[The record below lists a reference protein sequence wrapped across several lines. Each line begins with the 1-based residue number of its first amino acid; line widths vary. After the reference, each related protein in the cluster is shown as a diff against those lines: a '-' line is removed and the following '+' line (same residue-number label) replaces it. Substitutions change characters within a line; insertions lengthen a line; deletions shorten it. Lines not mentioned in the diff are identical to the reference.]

1 MYFVLKLNP
10 KGNVMIFKKKKNKKL
25 IIGIVVGVLLT
36 IGLMA
41 AILVAR
47 FKNEE
52 NLKKEKPVDYGE
64 AYENFDKDE
73 ALKIIESY
81 FDNIN
86 DKNIDA
92 LKEICYTPAML
103 KTIAVQNDVEE
114 SKVIESLK
122 ESLEGTSLVYKE
134 LKIASHKAYLDEYVD
149 SMNGNIEESAGVSNS
164 ITAMYEVRVSYFR
177 SAEIGWEEK
186 SDTLI
191 MYETDGEYHI
201 LIGAE

>member
-73 ALKIIESY
+73 ALKIIGSY

-134 LKIASHKAYLDEYVD
+134 LKITSHKAYLDEYVD
-149 SMNGNIEESAGVSNS
+149 SMNSNIEESAGVSNS

>member
-149 SMNGNIEESAGVSNS
+149 SMNSNIEESAGVSNS

-191 MYETDGEYHI
+191 MYETDGKYYI

>member
-86 DKNIDA
+86 DKNINA

-149 SMNGNIEESAGVSNS
+149 SMNSNIEESAGVSNS

-191 MYETDGEYHI
+191 MYETEGEYHI

>member
-1 MYFVLKLNP
+1 M
-10 KGNVMIFKKKKNKKL
+10 
-25 IIGIVVGVLLT
+25 
-36 IGLMA
+36 
-41 AILVAR
+41 
-47 FKNEE
+47 
-52 NLKKEKPVDYGE
+52 DYGE

>member
-1 MYFVLKLNP
+1 MYIVLKLNP

-36 IGLMA
+36 IGLIA

-64 AYENFDKDE
+64 EYENFDKDE

-149 SMNGNIEESAGVSNS
+149 SMNSNIEESAGVSNS

-186 SDTLI
+186 SDTMI
-191 MYETDGEYHI
+191 MYETEGEYHI

>member
-134 LKIASHKAYLDEYVD
+134 LNIASHKAYLDEYVD
-149 SMNGNIEESAGVSNS
+149 SMNSNIEESAGVSNS

-191 MYETDGEYHI
+191 MYETEGEYHI

>member
-10 KGNVMIFKKKKNKKL
+10 KGNIMIFKKKKNKKL

>member
-191 MYETDGEYHI
+191 MYETDGKYHI

>member
-36 IGLMA
+36 SGLMA

-52 NLKKEKPVDYGE
+52 RLKKEKPVDYGE
-64 AYENFDKDE
+64 AYEDFDKDE

-86 DKNIDA
+86 EKDMWA
-92 LKEICYTPAML
+92 TP
-103 KTIAVQNDVEE
+103 KPI
-114 SKVIESLK
+114 
-122 ESLEGTSLVYKE
+122 
-134 LKIASHKAYLDEYVD
+134 
-149 SMNGNIEESAGVSNS
+149 
-164 ITAMYEVRVSYFR
+164 R
-177 SAEIGWEEK
+177 S
-186 SDTLI
+186 
-191 MYETDGEYHI
+191 
-201 LIGAE
+201 

>member
-149 SMNGNIEESAGVSNS
+149 SMNSNIEESAGVSNS

>member
-114 SKVIESLK
+114 SKVIESLE

-149 SMNGNIEESAGVSNS
+149 SMNSNIEESAGVSNS

-191 MYETDGEYHI
+191 MYETDGKYYI

>member
-52 NLKKEKPVDYGE
+52 RLKKEKPVDYGE
-64 AYENFDKDE
+64 AYESFDQD
-73 ALKIIESY
+73 ASLKIIESY
-81 FDNIN
+81 FDSIN
-86 DKNIDA
+86 EKDIDA

-114 SKVIESLK
+114 SKVIESL
-122 ESLEGTSLVYKE
+122 ESSLEGTSLVYKD
-134 LKIASHKAYLDEYVD
+134 LKIARHKAYLDEYVD
-149 SMNGNIEESAGVSNS
+149 SMNSNIEESAGVSNS

-186 SDTLI
+186 SDKLI
-191 MYETDGEYHI
+191 MYVTDGKYHI
-201 LIGAE
+201 LIGTE

>member
-1 MYFVLKLNP
+1 MYFILKLNP

-52 NLKKEKPVDYGE
+52 NHKKEKPVDYGE

-149 SMNGNIEESAGVSNS
+149 SMNSNIEESAGVSNS

-177 SAEIGWEEK
+177 SAQIGWEEK